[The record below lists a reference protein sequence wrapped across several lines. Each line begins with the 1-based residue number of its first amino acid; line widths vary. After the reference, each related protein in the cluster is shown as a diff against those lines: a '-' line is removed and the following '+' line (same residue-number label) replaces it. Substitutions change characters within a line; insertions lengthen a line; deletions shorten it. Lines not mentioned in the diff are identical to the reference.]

1 VKPERSVPQTRKLGI
16 WNVAR
21 RHDIFL
27 TKDGS
32 RTIFCHRGKVA
43 AIIVV
48 GLGVVATANIAASDA
63 GPQPSGEWKLIRSA
77 NPRGGADSVSM
88 IHTADTTRSDLNLAG
103 LMLRCSELRPEVI
116 VVVVSP
122 FSPRAHPTVIIGA
135 NDGEWRFE
143 ASVVSPGA
151 ELLLPAEA
159 STLAAG
165 RWQSAHEL
173 SVEVSSQ
180 DQSFGGVI
188 PIDGL
193 SAALEKLRA
202 NCPAG

>member
-1 VKPERSVPQTRKLGI
+1 MQGDALAEGTGHR
-16 WNVAR
+16 
-21 RHDIFL
+21 
-27 TKDGS
+27 S
-32 RTIFCHRGKVA
+32 RTIPRHRGKAGAVIVA
-43 AIIVV
+43 
-48 GLGVVATANIAASDA
+48 GLGVLVIRAIAASGA
-63 GPQPSGEWKLIRSA
+63 EPQPTLGWSLIRSA

-103 LMLRCSELRPEVI
+103 LMLQYSELHAEVI

-122 FSPRAHPTVIIGA
+122 FSPRAHPTVIVA
-135 NDGEWRFE
+135 ADNGEWRFE
-143 ASVVSPGA
+143 AHVVPPGA

-159 STLAAG
+159 SNLAAG

-173 SVEVSSQ
+173 AVHVSSQ
-180 DQSFGGVI
+180 EQSFAGVI

-193 SAALEKLRA
+193 SAALVTLTA